1 MNTITTTFQLS
12 GLHCE
17 SCKKISERR
26 VKKIEGVTEATTN
39 LATGALLVS
48 SNRNITKEEVIKALE
63 GTDYQVNEGII

>member
-1 MNTITTTFQLS
+1 MNNITTTFQLS

-39 LATGALLVS
+39 VETGDLNIGG
-48 SNRNITKEEVIKALE
+48 NRSIDKAEIVKALE
-63 GTDYQVNEGII
+63 GTDYQVN